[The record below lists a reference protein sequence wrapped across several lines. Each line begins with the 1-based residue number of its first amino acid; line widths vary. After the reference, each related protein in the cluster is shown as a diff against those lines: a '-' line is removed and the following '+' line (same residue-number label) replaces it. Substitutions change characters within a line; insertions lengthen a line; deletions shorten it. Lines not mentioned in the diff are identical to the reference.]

1 MDDPYGEFKASEGDN
16 IKTVLRGLADEL
28 VEAMSEIERIQEELA
43 VAQNMV
49 RDLTENRIPAVAE
62 GLEGKFDLGDGRTL
76 TIKEE
81 IRASVAGEKLEP
93 AVEWLDAHNYGGIV
107 KRNLTF
113 EFGKDDHEKVQAF
126 KEAITPIL
134 KQQRLVLKEKRAIHP
149 ATLVAWVKERLSEG
163 DQIPVDIFGIFRQR
177 IAKVKE
183 E

>member
-16 IKTVLRGLADEL
+16 FKAVLRGLADEL
-28 VEAMSEIERIQEELA
+28 LEAMAEVDRIKEELMTA
-43 VAQNMV
+43 ENMV
-49 RDLTENRIPAVAE
+49 KDLTDVRIPNVVE
-62 GLEGKFDLGDGRTL
+62 GLEGKFDLGDGRTM

-93 AVEWLDAHNYGGIV
+93 AVEWLDANNYGNIV
-107 KRNLTF
+107 KRNLIF

-134 KQQRLVLKEKRAIHP
+134 KQQRLVLKEKRAIHN
-149 ATLVAWVKERLSEG
+149 ATLVAWVKERLAEG
-163 DQIPVDIFGIFRQR
+163 DDLPIDIFGIFRQR